1 MDSKNFSS
9 PNAEKRVFF
18 SSGWFDPSVSP
29 EAQSANRSTVAP
41 PKNSASIED
50 LQAFS
55 IYQMRVVSVNMAG
68 NVTSEWTTAR
78 TMEGVP
84 EFIAPPEVSALSPT
98 SLKVEW
104 NTTEGEGII
113 ARGLVTEYRVNL
125 LTEQTNYPYAPP
137 YISQVL
143 HRVGPSSTA
152 LYVVKRIEALSCV
165 QLDCY
170 TLHKHRLHYQS
181 AKHRTDPTSR

>member
-41 PKNSASIED
+41 PKNSASISD

-55 IYQMRVVSVNMAG
+55 TYQMRVVSVNMAG

-78 TMEGVP
+78 TMEG
-84 EFIAPPEVSALSPT
+84 
-98 SLKVEW
+98 
-104 NTTEGEGII
+104 
-113 ARGLVTEYRVNL
+113 GLYRL
-125 LTEQTNYPYAPP
+125 
-137 YISQVL
+137 
-143 HRVGPSSTA
+143 
-152 LYVVKRIEALSCV
+152 
-165 QLDCY
+165 
-170 TLHKHRLHYQS
+170 
-181 AKHRTDPTSR
+181 